1 MYHSQHEYWL
11 TRFGHKLFLR
21 LKTSGARRWGDSTR
35 SVPLAL
41 WWWGHLVL
49 LSERSVVGMSLVR
62 NRWCPF
68 DSNHCGDF
76 GSRSWIS
83 PGWKV
88 MLSSKLFPDYPGR
101 VASAI
106 LGQRERM
113 KRRTWF
119 QSNRTLI
126 FQCGASGFYTC
137 HKGPALKANTAL
149 PVTCRQ
155 KQSNKNCRP
164 PAVTRSRRRGQPN
177 SKIAWAKN
185 NGTSENFQFIQTDLI
200 NLKHFAA
207 RFRLM
212 AVCILNGKKRK
223 SYWASTCIIQLVF
236 RLSVTSKWR
245 FKVKKV

>member
-1 MYHSQHEYWL
+1 MAVNWL
-11 TRFGHKLFLR
+11 LCCCWINRSSRSLR
-21 LKTSGARRWGDSTR
+21 SRYFFSWRGGARPFFHDWISK
-35 SVPLAL
+35 
-41 WWWGHLVL
+41 
-49 LSERSVVGMSLVR
+49 
-62 NRWCPF
+62 CP
-68 DSNHCGDF
+68 CGDF

-83 PGWKV
+83 PGRIV

-164 PAVTRSRRRGQPN
+164 PAVTRSRRRGQP
-177 SKIAWAKN
+177 K
-185 NGTSENFQFIQTDLI
+185 FQDS
-200 NLKHFAA
+200 
-207 RFRLM
+207 
-212 AVCILNGKKRK
+212 VGKE
-223 SYWASTCIIQLVF
+223 
-236 RLSVTSKWR
+236 
-245 FKVKKV
+245 